1 MSLKLPEIVCC
12 EITNICPIYCVMCPH
27 GNNLLNN
34 KGLID
39 EKTFKKVVDE
49 ICLWEPKP
57 ILAIYNLGEPLVHPL
72 CFEFIR
78 YAKSKKLITVAATSG
93 FLLDKEKAIELAE
106 SGLDEIRFS
115 FEGESPEF
123 YEKIRR
129 GSNYNRVLENI
140 QYFLNILAKRN
151 IKMVTDIL
159 VIKYSKEESLE
170 ISSEFKNLFNSIY
183 DVNFYSYYP
192 ANWRNTIK
200 KDFLDFQE
208 KHAPIKEVC
217 KKFIDVTAVRFDGSI
232 VYCDLDYNAEFSDYH
247 IDNTSL
253 MEFLYSTGRKEII
266 NKMKEGRWTE
276 IPLCKECS
284 APCTILNRKRFYETK
299 VSKGYLQE
307 SLLDKRYREAQG
319 QTPI

>member
-34 KGLID
+34 KGLMD

-159 VIKYSKEESLE
+159 VIKYSKEESLD
-170 ISSEFKNLFNSIY
+170 ISSEFKSLFNSIY

-200 KDFLDFQE
+200 NDFVGFQE
-208 KHAPIKEVC
+208 KHAPIENVC
-217 KKFIDVTAVRFDGSI
+217 KKIYHVTVKFDGSI
-232 VYCDLDYNAEFSDYH
+232 VYCDLDFNSEFSDYH

-253 MEFLYSTGRKEII
+253 MEFLNSTKRKEIM
-266 NKMKEGRWTE
+266 NKMKEGKWTE
-276 IPLCKECS
+276 IPLCKDCS
-284 APCTILNRKRFYETK
+284 APYTLLSRKRLYETND
-299 VSKGYLQE
+299 SKDYLQE
-307 SLLDKRYREAQG
+307 SLINKRYREAQDKKS
-319 QTPI
+319 I

>member
-1 MSLKLPEIVCC
+1 M
-12 EITNICPIYCVMCPH
+12 
-27 GNNLLNN
+27 
-34 KGLID
+34 D

-159 VIKYSKEESLE
+159 VIKYSKEEPLDV
-170 ISSEFKNLFNSIY
+170 SSEFKRLFNSIY

>member
-1 MSLKLPEIVCC
+1 M
-12 EITNICPIYCVMCPH
+12 
-27 GNNLLNN
+27 
-34 KGLID
+34 D

-106 SGLDEIRFS
+106 SGMDEIRFS

-159 VIKYSKEESLE
+159 VIKYSKEEPLDV
-170 ISSEFKNLFNSIY
+170 SSEFKRLFNSIY

-266 NKMKEGRWTE
+266 NKMKEGRWAE
-276 IPLCKECS
+276 IPFCKECS
-284 APCTILNRKRFYETK
+284 APYTVLNRKRLYETGATK
-299 VSKGYLQE
+299 VYLQE
-307 SLLDKRYREAQG
+307 SLQTMRYREAQG
-319 QTPI
+319 ETPIKD